1 METPLIS
8 VIVPC
13 YNYGR
18 FLAETIGSL
27 QRQTYANWEC
37 IIVDDGSTD
46 DSAEK
51 AKALAAADPRVKYY
65 FQKNAGLSAAR
76 NTGLQKASGD
86 FIQFLDAD
94 DLLASFKFEQE
105 IGLFEANR
113 EIDIVYGDFV
123 LLEDASGK
131 FLRGKLPVIAMREVH
146 PFLDFCRRWEKDFSI
161 PIHSFLFR
169 RSCFAQVTFN
179 TALPTHEDLDV
190 HLRIALAGKKY
201 LAHNDRV
208 AVYRVHAK
216 SMVNDVTRMHRGY
229 LLVLASLNP
238 LDGTFRRAVRWRYT
252 EEVFN
257 TILDKLRGKKCI
269 VRDALAGPAG
279 LNTLGFVFLPVHAVL
294 KFFRTISNRM
304 RGGARREELTQFRIS
319 DES

>member
-18 FLAETIGSL
+18 VLAETIGSV

-46 DSAEK
+46 DSAEH
-51 AKALAAADPRVKYY
+51 AKALAAADPRVNYF

-76 NTGLQKASGD
+76 NTGLQKATGA

-94 DLLASFKFEQE
+94 DLLVNRKFERE
-105 IGLFEANR
+105 IQLFAANP

-123 LLEDASGK
+123 LLDDASGK
-131 FLRGKLPVIAMREVH
+131 FLRGNLPVIGMRETH
-146 PFLDFCRRWEKDFSI
+146 PFLDFCRHWEKDFSI

-169 RSCFAQVTFN
+169 RSCFAQVSFN

-190 HLRIALAGKKY
+190 HLRIALAGKKF

-216 SMVNDVTRMHRGY
+216 SMVNDVTRMHLGY

-238 LDGTFRRAVRWRYT
+238 VNGKFRRAVRWRYT

-257 TILDKLRGKKCI
+257 TVLDKLRGKKCA
-269 VRDALAGPAG
+269 VRRALAGPAG
-279 LNTLGFVFLPVHAVL
+279 LNTLSFVLLPVHGVL
-294 KFFRTISNRM
+294 KIFSTVGNRL
-304 RGGARREELTQFRIS
+304 RGGARRQVLTDFSLS
-319 DES
+319 DAS